1 MSKKQER
8 LCSELSIRKDD
19 LEIFPAQLA
28 IFDTIKAWR
37 KSIYQVNKW
46 SNLNPSLAATLK
58 VLVEFQN
65 RKCWTT
71 FHYQFQVKMSIT
83 RPKIL
88 NPLIE
93 RVLAVVQ
100 RNVMYIYC
108 IHNTHLV
115 QTIRKNTQTV
125 TILIKFDLGLDSGT
139 YNFRPRDILFDI
151 HKVYKKPF

>member
-1 MSKKQER
+1 MLDHFS
-8 LCSELSIRKDD
+8 LSI
-19 LEIFPAQLA
+19 
-28 IFDTIKAWR
+28 
-37 KSIYQVNKW
+37 
-46 SNLNPSLAATLK
+46 PSK
-58 VLVEFQN
+58 I
-65 RKCWTT
+65 
-71 FHYQFQVKMSIT
+71 SIT
-83 RPKIL
+83 RLKIL

-115 QTIRKNTQTV
+115 QTIRKITQTV

-139 YNFRPRDILFDI
+139 YNFKPRDILFDI